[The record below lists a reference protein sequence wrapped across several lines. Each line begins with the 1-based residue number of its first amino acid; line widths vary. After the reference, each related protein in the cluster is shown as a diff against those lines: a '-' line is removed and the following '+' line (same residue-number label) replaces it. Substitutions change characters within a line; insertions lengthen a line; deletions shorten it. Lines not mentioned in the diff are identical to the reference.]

1 MNLSFPVASQRRGV
15 RNFEPPSKEMPPV
28 AIQTSV
34 THGQR
39 HFPVWNLYKIGRN
52 AESTRS
58 TGTGKAAG
66 IIRSAA
72 TVAFFAMAI
81 FSADVKAEA
90 PVGVVASE
98 SSSTTFGPAMEA
110 SATNEAA
117 ALAALITEAMESN
130 PEIQSALREREAASQ
145 RIAPAE
151 ALDDPI
157 LEAGVVNAPLASSTF
172 NREDMTMK
180 MIGLSQRLPFPGK
193 RGLRK
198 DVAMQDAQSVSHGY
212 QETVNRVAR
221 DIKAAYF
228 DLGLILEKTRL
239 VEKNKLI
246 LEDMRHIAEQHYG
259 VGLGSQADA
268 LKAQTQVSRMLDE
281 LLKLARERPTAEAE
295 LIRALGRNAIVT
307 PPVPGPPQLLEKTL
321 NLESLREIA
330 LSQRPQLLAL
340 QSMVARNEKALDLAR
355 KNYYPD
361 FDVRLAYGQR
371 DNMLDGSRRPDMVS
385 LTVAVNLPVWR
396 ENKLAPR
403 VAEALAKRDQAQ
415 SMYEA
420 QRNEVAASL
429 RQQTAMAEQ
438 NLQSAR
444 LYQTAIL
451 PQARLTVESAI
462 SAYQVNRVDFLTLLD
477 SQMTVFNYEI
487 SLATAMAGYNKALA
501 EIDFLIGKLPS
512 AVRLPIPAEPL

>member
-1 MNLSFPVASQRRGV
+1 
-15 RNFEPPSKEMPPV
+15 
-28 AIQTSV
+28 
-34 THGQR
+34 
-39 HFPVWNLYKIGRN
+39 
-52 AESTRS
+52 
-58 TGTGKAAG
+58 
-66 IIRSAA
+66 
-72 TVAFFAMAI
+72 
-81 FSADVKAEA
+81 
-90 PVGVVASE
+90 
-98 SSSTTFGPAMEA
+98 MEA

-117 ALAALITEAMESN
+117 ALTALITEAMESN
-130 PEIQSALREREAASQ
+130 PEILSALREREAASQ

-157 LEAGVVNAPLASSTF
+157 LEAGVINAPLASSTF

-295 LIRALGRNAIVT
+295 LIRALGRNAIAT

-321 NLESLREIA
+321 NLESLRETA

-415 SMYEA
+415 SIYEA

-451 PQARLTVESAI
+451 PQARLTVESSI

-487 SLATAMAGYNKALA
+487 SLATAKAGYNKALA